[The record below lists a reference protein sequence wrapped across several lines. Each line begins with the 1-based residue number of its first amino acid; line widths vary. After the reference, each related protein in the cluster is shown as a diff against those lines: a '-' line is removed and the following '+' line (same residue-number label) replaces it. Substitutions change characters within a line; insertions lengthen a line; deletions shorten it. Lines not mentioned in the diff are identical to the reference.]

1 MGELSGLWQQ
11 ERVITRIGKE
21 CMFLMAYNGDSA
33 IEQSHD

>member
-1 MGELSGLWQQ
+1 MGELSGLWQE
-11 ERVITRIGKE
+11 ERVISRIGKE